1 MKLPTPLCIVLEKT
15 INALIDLDPESKTRL
30 SGLQGQIIRLY
41 IQGPE
46 LDIYLLVHS
55 DEIEV
60 MSAFDGDVD
69 STITGSV
76 ASLLA
81 MRESSNGLFAGDVE
95 ISGNIET
102 GKKFKRYLD
111 SMDIDW
117 EEHLSR
123 VVGDTAAYQSGLLFR
138 NVKTFIQQNNQSLL
152 TSLGEYFTE
161 EAELTAP
168 TSEVRH
174 FEQDVDS
181 ARMAADRLSARIAL
195 LEKKQEKP
203 T

>member
-15 INALIDLDPESKTRL
+15 INALIDLDPESKTWL

-152 TSLGEYFTE
+152 SSLGEYFTE

>member
-30 SGLQGQIIRLY
+30 SGLQGQIIRLH

-152 TSLGEYFTE
+152 SSLGEYFTE